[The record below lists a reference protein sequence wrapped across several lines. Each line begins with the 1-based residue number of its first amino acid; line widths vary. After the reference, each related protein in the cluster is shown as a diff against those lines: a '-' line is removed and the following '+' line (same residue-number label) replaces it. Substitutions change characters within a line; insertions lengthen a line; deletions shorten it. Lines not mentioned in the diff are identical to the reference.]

1 MFGFFFC
8 AGMDYIKTHME
19 EEPALSSPGSHSGS
33 EEEDFFGLMKGNVH
47 ETTKQLDAYLAN
59 TSTSM
64 DILKSVPTVF
74 NLSLKLNT
82 PLPASAACERMFSTA
97 GHIFSAKRGR
107 LGSKSFENQILL
119 KLNKNYW

>member
-1 MFGFFFC
+1 MQ
-8 AGMDYIKTHME
+8 AWTTSRDTWRKSQPYHHLVAILDLRRKT
-19 EEPALSSPGSHSGS
+19 
-33 EEEDFFGLMKGNVH
+33 FFGLMKGNVH

-74 NLSLKLNT
+74 NLFLKLNT

-107 LGSKSFENQILL
+107 LGSKSFENQLLL
-119 KLNKNYW
+119 KLNQNYW